1 MDRCSYFIQNKA
13 LFGSYP
19 DRDTVNELRENGV
32 RIFIDVT
39 NNNDNLDTY
48 TPYLDEECTYLKYP
62 IEDRSYPSNT
72 ITFIQFLLKITS
84 YIDDTNFANKIY
96 VHCKGG
102 HGRAGLVVASLL
114 CLTHNMSPELSL
126 QLTTE
131 CHSNRLNMKD
141 KWRIIGSPQTRSQK
155 VFIFRLFKELFFFRN
170 IKNSLSYG
178 LSTFSE
184 HPITLPNIGTFPSAE
199 CAYHALKDPHNDS
212 YINKLKNSTSSYAK
226 KVAKTDFKSTREKI
240 AAMKKIFIIKINTYP
255 EIKQVLLN
263 TNLRPIIFTGKD
275 PFWGGE
281 NMIGKIWMDIR
292 FKLIKDYKE

>member
-1 MDRCSYFIQNKA
+1 MDCCSYFINNKA

-19 DRDTVNELRENGV
+19 DENRVKELIKNGV
-32 RIFIDVT
+32 RIFVDVT
-39 NNNDNLDTY
+39 NTNDYLESY
-48 TPYLDEECTYLKYP
+48 TPYLDNTCRYFKFK
-62 IEDRSYPSNT
+62 IEDRSYPQDT
-72 ITFIQFLLKITS
+72 IAFIKFLLS
-84 YIDDTNFANKIY
+84 LQYYIENGDDKIY

-102 HGRAGLVVASLL
+102 HGRAGLVVACLL
-114 CLTHNMSPELSL
+114 CLTHNMTPDKSLELTN
-126 QLTTE
+126 QY
-131 CHSNRLNMKD
+131 HSNRINMKD
-141 KWRIIGSPQTRSQK
+141 KWRVIGSPQTRSQK
-155 VFIFRLFKELFFFRN
+155 VFIYRLFKELFFFRN

-212 YINKLKNSTSSYAK
+212 YINKLKNSTASYAK
-226 KVAKTDFKSTREKI
+226 KLAKNDFKSAREKI